1 MRFVENA
8 QEPGQSEE
16 FQQKRRLE
24 MDKGAKIE
32 YNTLMRK
39 NEEGVALVRK
49 KSGFENLVLISQLGL
64 NVLTA
69 VFLCVA
75 AGVWADRQFGT
86 SLTLP
91 LLILGIL
98 AGGLNAYKMARRTI
112 EREQEEKEKEEKA
125 REENWKK
132 RYGTGDGAGR
142 NKRKG
147 W

>member
-1 MRFVENA
+1 
-8 QEPGQSEE
+8 
-16 FQQKRRLE
+16 

-64 NVLTA
+64 NV
-69 VFLCVA
+69 
-75 AGVWADRQFGT
+75 
-86 SLTLP
+86 LTLP

>member
-1 MRFVENA
+1 
-8 QEPGQSEE
+8 
-16 FQQKRRLE
+16 
-24 MDKGAKIE
+24 
-32 YNTLMRK
+32 MRK

-69 VFLCVA
+69 VFLCV

>member
-1 MRFVENA
+1 
-8 QEPGQSEE
+8 
-16 FQQKRRLE
+16 

-98 AGGLNAYKMARRTI
+98 AGGLNAYKMARRTLNGS
-112 EREQEEKEKEEKA
+112 R
-125 REENWKK
+125 RRK
-132 RYGTGDGAGR
+132 RRKRKHGKRTGKNGTGPETEPAGINGRDGDCYDE
-142 NKRKG
+142 
-147 W
+147 

>member
-1 MRFVENA
+1 
-8 QEPGQSEE
+8 
-16 FQQKRRLE
+16 
-24 MDKGAKIE
+24 
-32 YNTLMRK
+32 MRK
-39 NEEGVALVRK
+39 NRDRVK
-49 KSGFENLVLISQLGL
+49 NFSKISQLGL

>member
-1 MRFVENA
+1 
-8 QEPGQSEE
+8 
-16 FQQKRRLE
+16 
-24 MDKGAKIE
+24 MDKDVKIE
-32 YNTLMRK
+32 YNNLMRK

-75 AGVWADRQFGT
+75 AGMWVDRRFGT
-86 SLTLP
+86 SLTLFF
-91 LLILGIL
+91 LILGIL
-98 AGGLNAYKMARRTI
+98 AGGLSAYKMARQTI
-112 EREQEEKEKEEKA
+112 EREREEREKEKKA
-125 REENWKK
+125 QEENWTK

>member
-1 MRFVENA
+1 
-8 QEPGQSEE
+8 
-16 FQQKRRLE
+16 
-24 MDKGAKIE
+24 MDKDVKIE
-32 YNTLMRK
+32 YNTLMRE
-39 NEEGVALVRK
+39 NEEGVALVHK

>member
-1 MRFVENA
+1 
-8 QEPGQSEE
+8 
-16 FQQKRRLE
+16 

-75 AGVWADRQFGT
+75 AGVWAERQFGT

-98 AGGLNAYKMARRTI
+98 AGGLNAYKMARRTHSNGS
-112 EREQEEKEKEEKA
+112 R
-125 REENWKK
+125 RRK
-132 RYGTGDGAGR
+132 RRKRKHGKRTGKNGTGPETAPAGINGRDGDCYDE
-142 NKRKG
+142 
-147 W
+147 

>member
-1 MRFVENA
+1 
-8 QEPGQSEE
+8 
-16 FQQKRRLE
+16 
-24 MDKGAKIE
+24 
-32 YNTLMRK
+32 MRK
-39 NEEGVALVRK
+39 KN
-49 KSGFENLVLISQLGL
+49 GFENLVLISQLGL

-75 AGVWADRQFGT
+75 VGVWADRRFGT

-91 LLILGIL
+91 FLLLGIL
-98 AGGLNAYKMARRTI
+98 SGGLSAYKMARRTI

-132 RYGTGDGAGR
+132 RYGTGDGADR
-142 NKRKG
+142 NKRRG

>member
-1 MRFVENA
+1 
-8 QEPGQSEE
+8 
-16 FQQKRRLE
+16 
-24 MDKGAKIE
+24 MDKDVKIE
-32 YNTLMRK
+32 YNTLMRE
-39 NEEGVALVRK
+39 NEEGVALVHK

-75 AGVWADRQFGT
+75 AGVWVDRQFGT

-112 EREQEEKEKEEKA
+112 ERELSLIHI
-125 REENWKK
+125 
-132 RYGTGDGAGR
+132 
-142 NKRKG
+142 
-147 W
+147 

>member
-1 MRFVENA
+1 
-8 QEPGQSEE
+8 
-16 FQQKRRLE
+16 
-24 MDKGAKIE
+24 MDKDVKIE
-32 YNTLMRK
+32 YNTLMRE
-39 NEEGVALVRK
+39 NEEGVALVHK

-75 AGVWADRQFGT
+75 AGVWVDRQFGT

-112 EREQEEKEKEEKA
+112 EREQEEKEKEE
-125 REENWKK
+125 NWKK

>member
-1 MRFVENA
+1 
-8 QEPGQSEE
+8 
-16 FQQKRRLE
+16 

-49 KSGFENLVLISQLGL
+49 KSGFENLVLISQLGF

-86 SLTLP
+86 SLTPTKWPGGP
-91 LLILGIL
+91 LNGS
-98 AGGLNAYKMARRTI
+98 RR
-112 EREQEEKEKEEKA
+112 R
-125 REENWKK
+125 K
-132 RYGTGDGAGR
+132 RRKRKHGKRTGKNGTGPETEPAGINGRDGDCYDE
-142 NKRKG
+142 
-147 W
+147 

>member
-1 MRFVENA
+1 
-8 QEPGQSEE
+8 
-16 FQQKRRLE
+16 

-75 AGVWADRQFGT
+75 AGVWAAVWHQPYASPSDPGD
-86 SLTLP
+86 P
-91 LLILGIL
+91 G
-98 AGGLNAYKMARRTI
+98 RRL
-112 EREQEEKEKEEKA
+112 
-125 REENWKK
+125 K
-132 RYGTGDGAGR
+132 RL
-142 NKRKG
+142 
-147 W
+147 

>member
-1 MRFVENA
+1 
-8 QEPGQSEE
+8 
-16 FQQKRRLE
+16 

-112 EREQEEKEKEEKA
+112 EREQEE
-125 REENWKK
+125 
-132 RYGTGDGAGR
+132 
-142 NKRKG
+142 
-147 W
+147 

>member
-1 MRFVENA
+1 
-8 QEPGQSEE
+8 
-16 FQQKRRLE
+16 

-75 AGVWADRQFGT
+75 ACGRTG
-86 SLTLP
+86 SLAPALRFP
-91 LLILGIL
+91 F
-98 AGGLNAYKMARRTI
+98 
-112 EREQEEKEKEEKA
+112 
-125 REENWKK
+125 
-132 RYGTGDGAGR
+132 
-142 NKRKG
+142 
-147 W
+147 

>member
-1 MRFVENA
+1 
-8 QEPGQSEE
+8 
-16 FQQKRRLE
+16 

-98 AGGLNAYKMARRTI
+98 AGGPG
-112 EREQEEKEKEEKA
+112 KA
-125 REENWKK
+125 VVK
-132 RYGTGDGAGR
+132 GTGDIFHIGGPALVGSGAA
-142 NKRKG
+142 
-147 W
+147 

>member
-1 MRFVENA
+1 
-8 QEPGQSEE
+8 
-16 FQQKRRLE
+16 

-75 AGVWADRQFGT
+75 AGVWADRAVWHQPYASPSDPGD
-86 SLTLP
+86 P
-91 LLILGIL
+91 G
-98 AGGLNAYKMARRTI
+98 RRL
-112 EREQEEKEKEEKA
+112 
-125 REENWKK
+125 K
-132 RYGTGDGAGR
+132 RL
-142 NKRKG
+142 
-147 W
+147 

>member
-1 MRFVENA
+1 
-8 QEPGQSEE
+8 
-16 FQQKRRLE
+16 

-86 SLTLP
+86 SL
-91 LLILGIL
+91 

>member
-1 MRFVENA
+1 MH
-8 QEPGQSEE
+8 
-16 FQQKRRLE
+16 
-24 MDKGAKIE
+24 
-32 YNTLMRK
+32 
-39 NEEGVALVRK
+39 K

-75 AGVWADRQFGT
+75 AGVWVDRRFGT

-98 AGGLNAYKMARRTI
+98 AGLNAYKMARRTI

>member
-1 MRFVENA
+1 
-8 QEPGQSEE
+8 
-16 FQQKRRLE
+16 

-75 AGVWADRQFGT
+75 AGVWAGTGQFGT

-98 AGGLNAYKMARRTI
+98 AGGLNAYKMARM
-112 EREQEEKEKEEKA
+112 
-125 REENWKK
+125 
-132 RYGTGDGAGR
+132 DD
-142 NKRKG
+142 
-147 W
+147 

>member
-1 MRFVENA
+1 
-8 QEPGQSEE
+8 
-16 FQQKRRLE
+16 
-24 MDKGAKIE
+24 MDKDVKIE
-32 YNTLMRK
+32 YNTLMRE
-39 NEEGVALVRK
+39 NEEGVALVHK

-75 AGVWADRQFGT
+75 AGVWVDRRFGT

-112 EREQEEKEKEEKA
+112 EREQEEQESTGRELEKTVRDRRRRRPE
-125 REENWKK
+125 
-132 RYGTGDGAGR
+132 
-142 NKRKG
+142 
-147 W
+147 

>member
-1 MRFVENA
+1 
-8 QEPGQSEE
+8 
-16 FQQKRRLE
+16 

-49 KSGFENLVLISQLGL
+49 KNGFENLVLISQLGL

-69 VFLCVA
+69 VFFMRGGRRMGRPAVRHQPYA
-75 AGVWADRQFGT
+75 
-86 SLTLP
+86 SLSAP
-91 LLILGIL
+91 GGSCP
-98 AGGLNAYKMARRTI
+98 GGLSAYKMARRTI